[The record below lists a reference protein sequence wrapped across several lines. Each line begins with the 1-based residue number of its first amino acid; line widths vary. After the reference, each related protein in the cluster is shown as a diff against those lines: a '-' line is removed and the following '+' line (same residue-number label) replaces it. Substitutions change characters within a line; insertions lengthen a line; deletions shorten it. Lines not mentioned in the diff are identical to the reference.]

1 MSEETYCYIC
11 YRNKNYETEKHIS
24 EIYAKLHKFQTC
36 IIIKIHVANIF
47 NKGLGI
53 YLMGCRENVL
63 HCVILKCELYCSP
76 PSLIWVTKVI
86 SAWLDDICQK
96 IQIMFRTDGGTDGQ
110 SD

>member
-36 IIIKIHVANIF
+36 ITIKLHVANIF
-47 NKGLGI
+47 SKGLEI
-53 YLMGCRENVL
+53 YLMGCGENVL
-63 HCVILKCELYCSP
+63 PYIVILECEFFCSP

-86 SAWLDDICQK
+86 SA
-96 IQIMFRTDGGTDGQ
+96 
-110 SD
+110 